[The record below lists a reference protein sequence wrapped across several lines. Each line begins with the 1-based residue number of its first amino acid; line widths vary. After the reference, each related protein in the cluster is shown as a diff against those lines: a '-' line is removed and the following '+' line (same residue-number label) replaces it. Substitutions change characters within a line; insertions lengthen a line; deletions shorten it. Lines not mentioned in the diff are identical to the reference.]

1 VNVAV
6 RQQSMPTLRAVRVG
20 RPRIRWQDR
29 SRLQYAGLL
38 AAALHGAVLAGL
50 LLSFRHTIPVREPPD
65 QEAAVELVMIENK
78 GANVTTAPPQPS
90 PQVAVPTPP
99 PPPPPPPPDKAAAD
113 EAVPPVPP
121 PPPPAAAPPSV
132 RRPPIEAPPVPR
144 AQEAPQI
151 SLGGTDS
158 DTNAIATGPNLIPAS
173 VDTKFR
179 NKDPVYPLEASIRG
193 EHGAVTLLI
202 HVSPEGLASD
212 VDIAQSSGYTA
223 LDRAAR
229 DAVLKWHFLP
239 AVRDGKPI
247 EFEMP
252 LRVVFRVD

>member
-1 VNVAV
+1 MNVAV
-6 RQQSMPTLRAVRVG
+6 RQQSTPTIRAMRVG

-29 SRLQYAGLL
+29 SRLQHAGLVS
-38 AAALHGAVLAGL
+38 AALHGAVLAGL
-50 LLSFRHTIPVREPPD
+50 LLSFRHAIPVRESPD

-90 PQVAVPTPP
+90 PQVAVPTPS
-99 PPPPPPPPDKAAAD
+99 PPPPPPDKPEAD
-113 EAVPPVPP
+113 EMVPPVPP
-121 PPPPAAAPPSV
+121 PPPPAAAPPNV
-132 RRPPIEAPPVPR
+132 PRPPIAAPPVPH

-173 VDTKFR
+173 VDTKFH
-179 NKDPVYPLEASIRG
+179 NKDPVYPVEASIRG
-193 EHGAVTLLI
+193 ERGAVTLLI

-239 AVRDGKPI
+239 AVKDGKPI

-252 LRVVFRVD
+252 LRVVFRLD

>member
-1 VNVAV
+1 
-6 RQQSMPTLRAVRVG
+6 MPTLRAVRVG
-20 RPRIRWQDR
+20 PRRIRWQDR

-50 LLSFRHTIPVREPPD
+50 LLSFRHAIPVREPPD

-78 GANVTTAPPQPS
+78 GANVTTTAPPQPS
-90 PQVAVPTPP
+90 PEVAVPTPP
-99 PPPPPPPPDKAAAD
+99 PPPPPDRAAAD

-121 PPPPAAAPPSV
+121 PPPAAAPPSV
-132 RRPPIEAPPVPR
+132 PRPPIAAPPVPH

-173 VDTKFR
+173 VDTKFH
-179 NKDPVYPLEASIRG
+179 NKDPVYPVEASIRG
-193 EHGAVTLLI
+193 ERGAVTLLI

-223 LDRAAR
+223 LDRSAR

-239 AVRDGKPI
+239 AVKDGKPI

-252 LRVVFRVD
+252 LRVVFRLD

>member
-1 VNVAV
+1 
-6 RQQSMPTLRAVRVG
+6 MPTLRAVRVG
-20 RPRIRWQDR
+20 RQRIRWQDR
-29 SRLQYAGLL
+29 SRLQYAGLVS
-38 AAALHGAVLAGL
+38 AAVHGAVLAGL
-50 LLSFRHTIPVREPPD
+50 LLSFRHAIPVRDPPD

-78 GANVTTAPPQPS
+78 GANITTAPRQPS
-90 PQVAVPTPP
+90 PEVAVPTPP
-99 PPPPPPPPDKAAAD
+99 SPPPPPPPDKVAAD

-132 RRPPIEAPPVPR
+132 PRPPIAAPPVPH

-173 VDTKFR
+173 VDTKFH
-179 NKDPVYPLEASIRG
+179 NKDPVYPAEASIRG

-239 AVRDGKPI
+239 AVRDGRPI

-252 LRVVFRVD
+252 LRVVFRLD

>member
-1 VNVAV
+1 
-6 RQQSMPTLRAVRVG
+6 MRVG

-29 SRLQYAGLL
+29 SRLQHAGLVS
-38 AAALHGAVLAGL
+38 AALHGAVLAGL
-50 LLSFRHTIPVREPPD
+50 LLSFRHAIPVRESPD

-99 PPPPPPPPDKAAAD
+99 PPPPPPDKPEAD
-113 EAVPPVPP
+113 EMVPPVPP
-121 PPPPAAAPPSV
+121 PPPPAAAPPNV
-132 RRPPIEAPPVPR
+132 PRPPIAAPPVPH

-173 VDTKFR
+173 VDTKFH
-179 NKDPVYPLEASIRG
+179 NKDPVYPVEASIRG
-193 EHGAVTLLI
+193 ERGAVTLLI

-239 AVRDGKPI
+239 AVKDGKPI

-252 LRVVFRVD
+252 LRVVFRLD

>member
-1 VNVAV
+1 
-6 RQQSMPTLRAVRVG
+6 MPTLRAVRVG
-20 RPRIRWQDR
+20 RPRIRWQDS

-50 LLSFRHTIPVREPPD
+50 LLSFRHALPVREPPD

-78 GANVTTAPPQPS
+78 GANVATTAPPQPS
-90 PQVAVPTPP
+90 PEVTVPTPP
-99 PPPPPPPPDKAAAD
+99 PPPPPDKAEAA

-121 PPPPAAAPPSV
+121 PPPPAAAPPSPP
-132 RRPPIEAPPVPR
+132 RPPIASPPVPR

-158 DTNAIATGPNLIPAS
+158 DTDAIATGPNLIPAS
-173 VDTKFR
+173 VDTKFHNR
-179 NKDPVYPLEASIRG
+179 DPIYPAEAAIRG
-193 EHGAVTLLI
+193 ERGAVTLLI

-212 VDIAQSSGYTA
+212 VDIAQSSGYAA
-223 LDRAAR
+223 LDRSAR

-239 AVRDGKPI
+239 AVKDGRPI

-252 LRVVFRVD
+252 LRVVFRLD

>member
-20 RPRIRWQDR
+20 RPRIRWQDK
-29 SRLQYAGLL
+29 SRLQHAGLFS
-38 AAALHGAVLAGL
+38 AALHAAVLAGL
-50 LLSFRHTIPVREPPD
+50 LLSFRHAIPVREPPD

-78 GANVTTAPPQPS
+78 GANVATTAPPQPS
-90 PQVAVPTPP
+90 PEVTVPTPP
-99 PPPPPPPPDKAAAD
+99 PPPPPDKAEAA

-121 PPPPAAAPPSV
+121 PPPPAAAPPSPP
-132 RRPPIEAPPVPR
+132 RPPIASPPVPH

-158 DTNAIATGPNLIPAS
+158 DTDAIATGPNLIPAS
-173 VDTKFR
+173 VDTKFHNR
-179 NKDPVYPLEASIRG
+179 DPIYPAEAAIRG
-193 EHGAVTLLI
+193 ERGAVTLLI

-212 VDIAQSSGYTA
+212 VDIAQSSGYAA
-223 LDRAAR
+223 LDRSAR

-239 AVRDGKPI
+239 AVKDGRPI

-252 LRVVFRVD
+252 LRVVFRLD

>member
-1 VNVAV
+1 
-6 RQQSMPTLRAVRVG
+6 MPTLRAVRTG
-20 RPRIRWQDR
+20 PRRIRWQDR
-29 SRLQYAGLL
+29 SRLQHAGLL
-38 AAALHGAVLAGL
+38 SAALHGALLAGL
-50 LLSFRHTIPVREPPD
+50 LLSFRHASHVREPPD

-78 GANVTTAPPQPS
+78 GPNVTTTAPPPPS
-90 PQVAVPTPP
+90 PEVAVPTPP
-99 PPPPPPPPDKAAAD
+99 PPPPPPPDKAQAD

-132 RRPPIEAPPVPR
+132 PRPQIATPPVPQ

-173 VDTKFR
+173 VDTKFH
-179 NKDPVYPLEASIRG
+179 NKDPIYPLEASIRG
-193 EHGAVTLLI
+193 ERGAVTLLI

-223 LDRAAR
+223 LDKAAR

-239 AVRDGKPI
+239 AVRDGRPI

-252 LRVVFRVD
+252 LRVVFRLD